1 MPLIQVAGIH
11 APPVLND
18 LIQVG
23 GVYAPS
29 DDNALQWPGG
39 PFLEGRCLLSESS
52 LRPTEPVHYGFP
64 VVFTEL
70 TAFCAASTSRYACAF
85 MSYFRALIA
94 LLRTLPRGFIC
105 GTARLP

>member
-23 GVYAPS
+23 GVHAHS
-29 DDNALQWPGG
+29 WSGG

-52 LRPTEPVHYGFP
+52 LRPTDTVHYGFS
-64 VVFTEL
+64 VVLTEL
-70 TAFCAASTSRYACAF
+70 TAFCAASTSQYARVF
-85 MSYFRALIA
+85 MSYFRALIV